1 MTDNITLSTKRH
13 IERCAICGKWI
24 ADKDLGLTAH
34 KLSNNY
40 TSDFAHD
47 TCMKKLESGE
57 ISAKERR
64 CER

>member
-1 MTDNITLSTKRH
+1 MNEYITLSTKRH
-13 IERCAICGKWI
+13 IERCQICGKFI
-24 ADKDLGLTAH
+24 ADNDLGLTAH

-57 ISAKERR
+57 ISAKDAT
-64 CER
+64 C